1 MRRALAGALLLLAG
15 CMRAPGGT
23 KHVDSGALGPDS
35 MTVALYHFDET
46 ADDRVADAGPFR
58 LHGTAGRSTRA
69 TFGRYGGARELQ
81 RDADSFVYVPFDASM
96 QPGRAITI
104 EAWVFVTAFGQYED
118 TPIVARW
125 TEEPQTKSWLFSI
138 AGERQLPPLAQL
150 ASPGYHLNFVTPRS
164 AGHLLFA
171 FQPLDA
177 NLPQS
182 FLSNEAL
189 ELERWTHVAVTFDGE
204 VVRLWIDGRLDSQF
218 ASRGRIRG
226 TQAPMLIGNYFDV
239 RRLSE
244 FGGNLTLDPGAD
256 RNPYYAFQGTIDELR
271 ISSVAREDFPTVFGR

>member
-1 MRRALAGALLLLAG
+1 MVLVMVFLCLSLLALTG
-15 CMRAPGGT
+15 
-23 KHVDSGALGPDS
+23 L
-35 MTVALYHFDET
+35 FD
-46 ADDRVADAGPFR
+46 R
-58 LHGTAGRSTRA
+58 TR
-69 TFGRYGGARELQ
+69 
-81 RDADSFVYVPFDASM
+81 
-96 QPGRAITI
+96 
-104 EAWVFVTAFGQYED
+104 
-118 TPIVARW
+118 
-125 TEEPQTKSWLFSI
+125 
-138 AGERQLPPLAQL
+138 
-150 ASPGYHLNFVTPRS
+150 
-164 AGHLLFA
+164 LLFA

-226 TQAPMLIGNYFDV
+226 TQAPLLIGNYFDV
-239 RRLSE
+239 RRLSD

-271 ISSVAREDFPTVFGR
+271 ISSVAREDFPTVYGR